1 MRVLNLNIVAY
12 FLNLK
17 KNIDVLLVE
26 LAGLVSD
33 KFFTYSNLSP
43 WLAVNS
49 NTPKR
54 LPSLSHAGFPL
65 IISSFVGHHAAVT
78 LIIKVLHE
86 KHHDMECCLKHPA
99 EATMVTSLH

>member
-17 KNIDVLLVE
+17 KNIDVLLVD
-26 LAGLVSD
+26 LAGLVLD

-54 LPSLSHAGFPL
+54 LPSLSHAGFFTHYLEFCGPPRRSH
-65 IISSFVGHHAAVT
+65 INY
-78 LIIKVLHE
+78 
-86 KHHDMECCLKHPA
+86 
-99 EATMVTSLH
+99 